1 MFQRDRALERASF
14 TGIGLTLAQ
23 PDYQMTCI
31 PGSVVKTYDR
41 LHRLQVSKNFSPFDR
56 VSVLSEA
63 LPYLQQFRNKTI
75 VIKYGG
81 AAMKDPVLKVRITCT
96 LAFFLCSCLRHSWAS
111 INFMPVGRCHQR
123 PCVAG
128 LCWRKACACAWWRS
142 RDQHMA

>member
-1 MFQRDRALERASF
+1 MFQRDRALEGASF
-14 TGIGLTLAQ
+14 TGIDLTTVQAQ
-23 PDYQMTCI
+23 FQMTCMT
-31 PGSVVKTYDR
+31 GSCVRTHEC
-41 LHRLQVSKNFSPFDR
+41 LHCLQISKNFSPFDR

-81 AAMKDPVLKVRITCT
+81 AAMKDPVLKVSICN
-96 LAFFLCSCLRHSWAS
+96 LAFFLCSCFTLSWVS
-111 INFMPVGRCHQR
+111 VHFMPVGRCHKR

-128 LCWRKACACAWWRS
+128 LCRRKARACTWWRS